1 MYNWELKDWPK
12 FTYSLIGLEDTFTKI
27 LRNEGRFEGIVK
39 QLPNNI
45 QATTLIEMMI
55 VEAMKTSEIEGEFF
69 SRKDVMSSIKKNL
82 GLAPASTKITNK
94 NAEGISKVMI
104 EVRNTY
110 QQTLTQDTL
119 FNWHKMLLLNQ
130 KNINTGQWRKHKE
143 PMQVVSGAIGKE
155 KVHFE
160 APPSKQVDKE
170 MQLFLKWFNA
180 TAPNGKKHI
189 VNGVV
194 RSAIAHLYFLSIH
207 PFEDGNGSIGR
218 AIAEKA
224 LSQNA
229 GAPILISI
237 SYVLEKNK
245 KEYYNQL
252 QKAQKTNNLTGWI
265 NYFAKVILE
274 AQAYTEQKIEFT
286 LKKIKFLETLK
297 PMLNGRQLKVLL
309 KMFDAGSEGFVG
321 GMNAA
326 KYMRITKTSKA
337 TATRDLQELLLI
349 KAIISEGG
357 GRSTRYNL
365 TPFYSFGKPNE

>member
-45 QATTLIEMMI
+45 QATTIIEMMI
-55 VEAMKTSEIEGEFF
+55 IEAMKTSEIEGEFF

-82 GLAPASTKITNK
+82 GLAPASTKINNK
-94 NAEGISKVMI
+94 NAEGVSKVMI

-110 QQTLTQDTL
+110 QQPLTQDTL
-119 FNWHKMLLLNQ
+119 FKWHKMLLPNQ

-143 PMQVVSGAIGKE
+143 PMQVVSGTIGKE

-180 TAPNGKKHI
+180 TAPNGKTQI

-207 PFEDGNGSIGR
+207 PFEDGNGRIGR

-229 GAPILISI
+229 GTPVLLSI

-245 KEYYNQL
+245 KDYYNQL
-252 QKAQKTNNLTGWI
+252 QKAQKTNNLTTWI
-265 NYFAKVILE
+265 NYFAKVIFE

-286 LKKIKFLETLK
+286 LKKIKFLDTHK
-297 PMLNGRQLKVLL
+297 PMLNARQLKVLL
-309 KMFDAGSEGFVG
+309 KMLDAGSEGFVG
-321 GMNAA
+321 GMNAT
-326 KYMRITKTSKA
+326 KYMSITKTSKA
-337 TATRDLQELLLI
+337 TATRDLQELHSI
-349 KAIISEGG
+349 KALISEGG

-365 TPFYSFGKPNE
+365 NLS